1 MRFWQFRQPQNNL
14 TMESFISIP
23 LVAKVTPDIVITTAT
38 VPFNAHWIRN
48 LAIPS
53 ATDIAYNPG
62 FTGTQSSFEV
72 WSFEQNQQRID
83 LYYSSLTVAQILAL
97 INAAN
102 SNVPGLG
109 TAGDAVLV
117 AGTVAVTI
125 PGLTASNKVVLTRH
139 IANTTSLT
147 VEYQYAVTTNTLT
160 ITAAVAAGTI
170 NVADIST
177 ITYAVVA

>member
-1 MRFWQFRQPQNNL
+1 
-14 TMESFISIP
+14 METFISIP
-23 LVAKVTPDIVITTAT
+23 VVAVDGVAPLVTTSNKNVRFIEGYGLPTTGEIAQYATAAGAITIVSDQQNTSTRPSRYLTTLTP
-38 VPFNAHWIRN
+38 
-48 LAIPS
+48 
-53 ATDIAYNPG
+53 
-62 FTGTQSSFEV
+62 
-72 WSFEQNQQRID
+72 
-83 LYYSSLTVAQILAL
+83 AQILAA

-147 VEYQYAVTTNTLT
+147 IEYQYAVTTNTLT